1 MFFLKSKDGKT
12 DMSSLVFESAGLFLS
27 RGEWI
32 HGTRILSSYEIIF
45 MLSGKVYIKE
55 EEKNYALEK
64 DDLLLLTPG
73 RKHGGVKPSRGVS
86 FYWLHFD
93 TDTKFDDNCFHFKDT
108 ARLSGL
114 FKMLLHIVNT
124 PFYPVS
130 SAEYM
135 TKIILNEIEFL
146 SEKSVAENNPAYMA
160 AEYIASNIG
169 TRPTVTDV
177 AEHLGYNADYL
188 CRLFRS
194 AYGIT
199 LKNFIAEETV
209 KKAKILLTETG
220 KSIGSVSETLGFE
233 NENLFAKF
241 FKYHEGITPS
251 KYISMCY
258 NTHINHI

>member
-1 MFFLKSKDGKT
+1 
-12 DMSSLVFESAGLFLS
+12 
-27 RGEWI
+27 
-32 HGTRILSSYEIIF
+32 
-45 MLSGKVYIKE
+45 
-55 EEKNYALEK
+55 
-64 DDLLLLTPG
+64 
-73 RKHGGVKPSRGVS
+73 
-86 FYWLHFD
+86 
-93 TDTKFDDNCFHFKDT
+93 
-108 ARLSGL
+108 
-114 FKMLLHIVNT
+114 
-124 PFYPVS
+124 
-130 SAEYM
+130 
-135 TKIILNEIEFL
+135 
-146 SEKSVAENNPAYMA
+146 MA